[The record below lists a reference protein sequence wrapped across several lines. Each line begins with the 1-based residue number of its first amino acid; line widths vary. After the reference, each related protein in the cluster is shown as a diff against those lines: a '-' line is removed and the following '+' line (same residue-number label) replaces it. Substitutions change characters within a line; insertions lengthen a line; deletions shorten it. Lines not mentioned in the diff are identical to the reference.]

1 MRPGDGGARRRAIR
15 LALCA
20 LAFAVGLD
28 LGAAQAAPATS
39 IVVCPTCE
47 TRSLAAAIAAA
58 TPGSRIEV
66 RGGTYPGG
74 LTIDRPVELVGSG
87 DPVIDGGG
95 NGSLLRI
102 AGARVAISGF
112 VLRGTGDDLDQEDAA
127 IVVDHGQ
134 ASIVDN
140 QIEDALFGVYLKQSP
155 GSVIRDNVIV
165 SKKLDVARRGDSIK
179 VWYSDDV
186 TIDGNRANDGRDN
199 ILWYSNRG
207 VVTNNVFDRGR
218 YGLHLMFSDGA
229 RIERN
234 SLQSNSIGLYIM
246 YSRDPLVVGNTLA
259 NNHGPSGG
267 GLGLKDVDR
276 ATVEGNRFVS
286 NHIAAQIDTSPREPG
301 IENVFRGNVFAFNTI
316 GIGFSPAVRHNT
328 LTANSFIDNNE
339 QVAILGG
346 GELRDITWAVDGRGN
361 YWSDYA
367 GY

>member
-1 MRPGDGGARRRAIR
+1 
-15 LALCA
+15 
-20 LAFAVGLD
+20 
-28 LGAAQAAPATS
+28 
-39 IVVCPTCE
+39 
-47 TRSLAAAIAAA
+47 
-58 TPGSRIEV
+58 
-66 RGGTYPGG
+66 
-74 LTIDRPVELVGSG
+74 
-87 DPVIDGGG
+87 
-95 NGSLLRI
+95 
-102 AGARVAISGF
+102 
-112 VLRGTGDDLDQEDAA
+112 
-127 IVVDHGQ
+127 
-134 ASIVDN
+134 
-140 QIEDALFGVYLKQSP
+140 
-155 GSVIRDNVIV
+155 
-165 SKKLDVARRGDSIK
+165 
-179 VWYSDDV
+179 
-186 TIDGNRANDGRDN
+186 
-199 ILWYSNRG
+199 
-207 VVTNNVFDRGR
+207 
-218 YGLHLMFSDGA
+218 A

-276 ATVEGNRFVS
+276 ATVEGNRFIN

-367 GY
+367 GYDANRDGVGDLPYRSQRLFEALVSQEPALRLFTYSPAAMAVDFAAKAMPAARPEVKLEDPAPLMSPVWDPALPPAPAADGSRLALGTAGLATALAVASCVVALRRPRPAFAFAVGGGG